1 MTSSPPSNPVS
12 EERPSAPFFS
22 IVLACCDVEPFVAE
36 CFQSVLSQPFSD
48 WEIVAVVETSK
59 DRTEE
64 IVRSFAARDS
74 RIQVAT
80 GPRSGSCSVPRNRG
94 VELARGD
101 YVLFLD
107 GDDFIAPGALR
118 RLRDAIAARPGADL
132 YPCAIQVRDDATGRD
147 LEIRDNYPPDAPPS
161 LSGPEALLLA
171 SRHKNGHPHP
181 QMQLTLF
188 RRTFLLE
195 NGLRCVP
202 GLRRQDSE
210 FSPRA
215 LYLARR
221 VVPLHEP
228 YYVYRLQPAS
238 VGSSAR
244 GAGHFHGDWA
254 VILRSLLAFHAR
266 VSRDPGF
273 DPRVADA
280 WRRQWLSWIFY
291 FWFAP
296 PNLRAIPRPR
306 RLETLSAVFSGDFRD
321 FDALLAGASRPKR
334 LAGAWVRAFVAR
346 PALRGAAELF
356 FRAYFSLADA
366 KRPK

>member
-1 MTSSPPSNPVS
+1 MTASPPIPDASGEGAP
-12 EERPSAPFFS
+12 APFFS

-36 CFQSVLSQPFSD
+36 CFQSVLSQPFPD
-48 WEIVAVVETSK
+48 WEIVAVVESSK

-74 RIQVAT
+74 RIRVAT

-101 YVLFLD
+101 YILFLD
-107 GDDFIAPGALR
+107 GDDYIAPGSLR
-118 RLRDAIAARPGADL
+118 RLHDAIAARPGAGL
-132 YPCAIQVRDDATGRD
+132 SPCAIQVRDDAGRD
-147 LEIRDNYPPDAPPS
+147 LEIRDNYPPDAPSS
-161 LSGPEALLLA
+161 LAGPEALLLA

-181 QMQLTLF
+181 QMQLTLC
-188 RRTFLLE
+188 RRAFLLE

-210 FSPRA
+210 FSPHA

-221 VVPLHEP
+221 VAPLHDP
-228 YYVYRLQPAS
+228 YYIYRLQPAS

-244 GAGHFHGDWA
+244 GAGHFHGDWS

-273 DPRVADA
+273 DPRVGDC

-296 PNLRAIPRPR
+296 PNVRAIPRAR
-306 RLETLSAVFSGDFRD
+306 RLETLSAVFSGGFGD
-321 FDALLAGASRPKR
+321 FDALLAAAPRAKR
-334 LAGAWVRAFVAR
+334 LAGAWVKAFVAR
-346 PALRGAAELF
+346 PVLRGAAELF
-356 FRAYFSLADA
+356 FRAYFRLADA
-366 KRPK
+366 KHPK